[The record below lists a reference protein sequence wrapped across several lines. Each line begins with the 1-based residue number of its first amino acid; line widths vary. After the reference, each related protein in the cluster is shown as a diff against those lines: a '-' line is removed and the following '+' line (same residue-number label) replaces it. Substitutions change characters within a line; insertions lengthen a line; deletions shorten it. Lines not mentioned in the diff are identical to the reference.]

1 MKSKKKIRKSKKQ
14 NRARNTILIIVLIF
28 VVFVIGLVLLGTC
41 ENNDETI
48 TSNEAFEIV
57 LEDLG
62 LTSQEADHPHIHE
75 GTYEGQPCYNIY
87 VTANGKSLTYVVS
100 IKGEILHKGEGGHSH

>member
-1 MKSKKKIRKSKKQ
+1 MKNQKKARKSKNKHKV
-14 NRARNTILIIVLIF
+14 RNTILLIVFIF
-28 VVFVIGLVLLGTC
+28 VAFVVGLVLLANC
-41 ENNDETI
+41 QNNDEII

-62 LTSQEADHPHIHE
+62 LTSQEASSPHIHE
-75 GTYEGQPCYNIY
+75 GTHEGQPCYNIY

-100 IKGEILHKGEGGHSH
+100 MNGEILHKGEGEHSH

>member
-1 MKSKKKIRKSKKQ
+1 MV
-14 NRARNTILIIVLIF
+14 VLIF
-28 VVFVIGLVLLGTC
+28 VVFVIGLVLLATC
-41 ENNDETI
+41 QKNDETI

-62 LTSQEADHPHIHE
+62 LTSQAADSPHIHE
-75 GTYEGQPCYNIY
+75 GTYEGRPCYNIY

-100 IKGEILHKGEGGHSH
+100 TKGEILHKGEGGHSH

>member
-1 MKSKKKIRKSKKQ
+1 MKSKKKTRKSKKQ
-14 NRARNTILIIVLIF
+14 NRGRNTILIVVLIF

-41 ENNDETI
+41 QKNDEAI

-62 LTSQEADHPHIHE
+62 LTSQEADSPHIHE

-100 IKGEILHKGEGGHSH
+100 TTGEILHKGEGEHSH